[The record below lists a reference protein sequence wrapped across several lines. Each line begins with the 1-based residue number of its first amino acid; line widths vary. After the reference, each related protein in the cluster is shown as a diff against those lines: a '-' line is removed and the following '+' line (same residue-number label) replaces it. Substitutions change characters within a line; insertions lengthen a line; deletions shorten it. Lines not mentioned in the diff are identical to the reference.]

1 MKFLH
6 TADWHLGVKTNG
18 RDRLPEQKRVLEEI
32 LSIANF
38 ESVDCVIIAGD
49 IFNSANPS
57 AEAEEL
63 FFETIE
69 KLSAGGDR
77 FVFVLA
83 GNHDD
88 PTRLTAGLPLAASHN
103 IAIVGGLEKLK
114 EKSFNQNSPVKVIET
129 GKGHIKIKKN
139 EEIAC
144 IAYLPYPSDSRIFV
158 KLDGEDLS
166 YVEKVKGWSEIS
178 AGAFDDNELNI
189 FVSHL
194 FLVGAETATG
204 KVKVGDALAVPKNY
218 LPKAD
223 YTALGHLHSPQN
235 LGGNVYYSGA
245 ISELTPKQKN
255 LGVNI
260 FESSGGKVVE
270 VQSIKLKNVARYE
283 KVVVNSLEEAEEKLA
298 EFDDGDLVELEFHVS
313 APLSASALKQL
324 RKDFACVS
332 NVSLVMSAEMVF
344 AEEKNA
350 SRKLLSD
357 EQLFRQFYLQT
368 RGVEASNDLIQ
379 MFLECRGDRDETE
392 NS

>member
-18 RDRLPEQKRVLEEI
+18 RDRLAEQKKVLEEI

-38 ESVDCVIIAGD
+38 ENIDCVIIAGD
-49 IFNSANPS
+49 IFNSASPS

-69 KLSAGGDR
+69 KLTAGGNR
-77 FVFVLA
+77 FVLVLA

-103 IAIVGGLEKLK
+103 IAIVGGLERLK
-114 EKSFNQNSPVKVIET
+114 ESSFNSGALVQVIET
-129 GKGHIKIKKN
+129 GKGHIKIRKN

-144 IAYLPYPSDSRIFV
+144 IAYLPYPSDSRISV

-166 YVEKVKGWSEIS
+166 FEDKVKGWAEIS
-178 AGAFDDNELNI
+178 AGAFSEDSINI

-194 FLVGAETATG
+194 FLVGAETAGG
-204 KVKVGDALAVPKNY
+204 KVKIKDIMAVSKNC

-235 LGGNVYYSGA
+235 LGSNVYYSGA
-245 ISELTPKQKN
+245 ITELTPRQKE
-255 LGVNI
+255 LGVNV
-260 FESSGGKVVE
+260 FESSGGKIINVE
-270 VQSIKLKNVARYE
+270 SIKLKNIARYE
-283 KVVVNSLEEAEEKLA
+283 RVVVSSIEEAEQKLGDY
-298 EFDDGDLVELEFHVS
+298 DDGDLVELEIHTSNPLQS
-313 APLSASALKQL
+313 AALKQL
-324 RKDFACVS
+324 RKDFACIS
-332 NVSLVMSAEMVF
+332 NISLVMNTESFEQGAKV
-344 AEEKNA
+344 N
-350 SRKLLSD
+350 RKLLSD
-357 EQLFRQFYLQT
+357 EELFRQFYRQS
-368 RGVEASNDLIQ
+368 RGVEAPEDLVS
-379 MFLECRGDRDETE
+379 MFIECRGDRDETE